1 MSPQTVGAE
10 RPAPGQRSTP
20 VPPAVPGVPVPPRL
34 SRPRL
39 YEQIVQE
46 LLDHVR
52 THGLGPGD
60 KLPAEREL
68 AQALGVSRASLAQ
81 ALVAL
86 EVVGMVHV
94 RHGEGATIL
103 RGADEEDVLLSA
115 VREHQDSMPDIIDAR
130 SALEAKLAALA
141 ARRRTDEDLA
151 AIDAALDL
159 MERQVRAGERALEG
173 DQAFHEAV
181 TRAGHSTVLARLM
194 KEIGEL
200 ILETRIESLS
210 TPGRPQNSLDK
221 HRVIA
226 AAIRDRD
233 PLAAARAMT
242 DHIDVVSDVALLH
255 GGAADA
261 GAHQDPPA
269 KDAKDVHDQ
278 DQEVR

>member
-1 MSPQTVGAE
+1 MSPQTVGADG
-10 RPAPGQRSTP
+10 PPQGTPGALPGAVAP
-20 VPPAVPGVPVPPRL
+20 PGVPVPSRL

-46 LLDHVR
+46 LLDHMR
-52 THGLGPGD
+52 AHGLGPGD

-115 VREHQDSMPDIIDAR
+115 VRAHQDSMPDIIDAR

-181 TRAGHSTVLARLM
+181 TRAGHSAVLARLM

-210 TPGRPQNSLDK
+210 TPGRPQNSLEK

-233 PLAAARAMT
+233 PVAAARAMT

-255 GGAADA
+255 GRAADE
-261 GAHQDPPA
+261 GKEQD
-269 KDAKDVHDQ
+269 H
-278 DQEVR
+278 